1 MSYACLYIPNFEV
14 HAALRG
20 EPGFRSQPTAVSARR
35 SPAEEES
42 AHAALIDLGFSFSP
56 RLEDAAAGTIILD
69 LAGFEHLL
77 GLPREIAAR
86 MAQRASELGLR
97 THVAIASNPEAAL
110 HAARGF
116 TGITLIAPGE
126 EREKLGC
133 LPLEVLQPSAE
144 ILETLHRWGV
154 HHLKALASLPTA
166 QLSERLG
173 QEGVRL
179 QTLARG
185 AALRPLV
192 PTEARLEFEERMEL
206 EDPIE
211 QLESLAFALGLL
223 LNRLCG
229 RLAVR
234 ALSAHE
240 LLLDLKLE
248 APLREDQVDP
258 DPTKARYEARLRLPV
273 PTQSSKTLL
282 KLLHIHL
289 CASPPGAAVIEIT
302 IRAEAAKP
310 RVAQGGLFLPASPD
324 PDKLEITL
332 ARVTRTVGEG
342 NLGSP
347 ELVDTHRPGAFRMIR
362 FNPWDNPIS
371 ARRRSQTSRRD
382 CELPQTDSNRREPV
396 TALRVFRPPLPARV
410 DTREGIPVR
419 VSFAGVRGEVISAA
433 GPWRATGDW
442 WREDGYGQDE
452 WDVEL
457 KHKIVLQAAGPE
469 GRTFGLYRIFRD
481 LAGGDWFVQGSYD

>member
-1 MSYACLYIPNFEV
+1 MSFACIYIPNFEI

-20 EPGFRSQPTAVSARR
+20 EPGLRSQQTAVGARN
-35 SPAEEES
+35 SPAGEES

-56 RLEDAAAGTIILD
+56 RLEDTSADTIILD
-69 LAGFEHLL
+69 LTGLENLL
-77 GLPREIAAR
+77 GPPGEVVGR
-86 MAQRASELGLR
+86 MAQRAAELGLK
-97 THVAIASNPEAAL
+97 THVAVASNPEAAL

-126 EREKLGC
+126 ERERLGC
-133 LPLEVLQPSAE
+133 LPLEVLQPFAE

-154 HHLKALASLPTA
+154 HHFKALASLPTA

-185 AALRPLV
+185 AGLRPLV
-192 PTEARLEFEERMEL
+192 PTEPRLEFVERMEL
-206 EDPIE
+206 EDPID

-234 ALSAHE
+234 ALAAHE
-240 LLLDLKLE
+240 LLLDLKLDT
-248 APLREDQVDP
+248 PLLEDQVDP
-258 DPTKARYEARLRLPV
+258 DTTKASYEARLRLPV

-289 CASPPGAAVIEIT
+289 SASPPDAAVVEIR
-302 IRAEAAKP
+302 IWAEAAQP
-310 RVAQGGLFLPASPD
+310 RVTQGGLFLPTSPD

-332 ARVTRTVGEG
+332 ARVAKTVGQE

-347 ELVDTHRPGAFRMIR
+347 ELVDTHRPEAFRMIR
-362 FNPWDNPIS
+362 FNPFHSEAPT
-371 ARRRSQTSRRD
+371 RRRNRLSRRD
-382 CELPQTDSNRREPV
+382 RELPQTGSNPRKPL
-396 TALRVFRPPLPARV
+396 TALRMFRPPLPARV
-410 DTREGIPVR
+410 DTCEGVPVR

-442 WREDGYGQDE
+442 WREDGYAQDE

-457 KHKIVLQAAGPE
+457 KHKAAVKIEGPE
-469 GRTFGLYRIFRD
+469 TRTFGLYRIFHH
-481 LAGGDWFVQGSYD
+481 LAGGGWFVQGSYD

>member
-14 HAALRG
+14 HAARRG
-20 EPGFRSQPTAVSARR
+20 EPHLRSPQTVVSARR
-35 SPAEEES
+35 SPAEQES

-56 RLEDAAAGTIILD
+56 RLEDAAADTIILD
-69 LAGFEHLL
+69 LAGLEHLL
-77 GLPREIAAR
+77 GSPGEIAAR
-86 MAQRASELGLR
+86 IAQRASELGLK
-97 THVAIASNPEAAL
+97 THVAIAANPEAAL

-116 TGITLIAPGE
+116 AGITLIAPGE

-133 LPLEVLQPSAE
+133 LPLEALQPSAE

-154 HHLKALASLPTA
+154 HHLKTLASLPTT

-173 QEGVRL
+173 QQGVRL
-179 QTLARG
+179 QALARG

-192 PTEARLEFEERMEL
+192 PTEAKLEFEERMEL
-206 EDPIE
+206 EDPID
-211 QLESLAFALGLL
+211 QLESLAFVLGLL
-223 LNRLCG
+223 LNRLCS

-234 ALSAHE
+234 ALAAHE
-240 LLLDLKLE
+240 LLLDLKLD
-248 APLREDQVDP
+248 APLREEQVDL
-258 DPTKARYEARLRLPV
+258 DLTKAGYQVRLRLPV

-289 CASPPGAAVIEIT
+289 SASPPGAAVIEIR

-310 RVAQGGLFLPASPD
+310 RVMQGGLFLPASPD

-332 ARVTRTVGEG
+332 ARVARTVGED

-347 ELVDTHRPGAFRMIR
+347 GLVDTHRPGAFRMIR
-362 FNPWDNPIS
+362 FSPWDNPIS
-371 ARRRSQTSRRD
+371 ARRRNRPSRRD
-382 CELPQTDSNRREPV
+382 RELPTGSNQREPL
-396 TALRVFRPPLPARV
+396 TALRMFRPPLPAHV
-410 DTREGIPVR
+410 DTREGVPVR
-419 VSFAGVRGEVISAA
+419 VSFAGVRGEVVSAA

-442 WREDGYGQDE
+442 WWENGYGQDE
-452 WDVEL
+452 WDVEV
-457 KHKIVLQAAGPE
+457 KHKIVSKAAGPE

-481 LAGGDWFVQGSYD
+481 LAGEDWFVQGSYD

>member
-1 MSYACLYIPNFEV
+1 MSFACIYIPNLKV
-14 HAALRG
+14 HAVLRG
-20 EPGFRSQPTAVSARR
+20 EPCLRSQPTAVSAQR
-35 SPAEEES
+35 SPAQEES

-56 RLEDAAAGTIILD
+56 RLEDTSADTIILD
-69 LAGFEHLL
+69 LAGLEDLL
-77 GLPREIAAR
+77 GSPREVAGR
-86 MAQRASELGLR
+86 MAQQASELGLKA
-97 THVAIASNPEAAL
+97 HVAIASNPEAAL

-116 TGITLIAPGE
+116 AGITLIGSGE
-126 EREKLGC
+126 ERERLGC
-133 LPLEVLQPSAE
+133 LPLEVLQPSPE
-144 ILETLHRWGV
+144 ILETLHRWG
-154 HHLKALASLPTA
+154 LRDFKALASLPTA

-179 QTLARG
+179 QALARG
-185 AALRPLV
+185 ATLRPLV
-192 PTEARLEFEERMEL
+192 PTEAKLEFEERMEL
-206 EDPIE
+206 ENPID

-234 ALSAHE
+234 SLAAHE
-240 LLLDLKLE
+240 LLLDLKLD
-248 APLREDQVDP
+248 APLREDQVDRGL
-258 DPTKARYEARLRLPV
+258 TKAGYEARLRLPV
-273 PTQSSKTLL
+273 PTQNSKTLL

-289 CASPPGAAVIEIT
+289 SASPPGAAVIEIK

-332 ARVTRTVGEG
+332 ARVAKTVGQE

-362 FNPWDNPIS
+362 FDPF
-371 ARRRSQTSRRD
+371 RGETSTRPRNRLSHRD
-382 CELPQTDSNRREPV
+382 GVSPQTGRQRQEPL
-396 TALRVFRPPLPARV
+396 TALRAFRPPMPARV
-410 DTREGIPVR
+410 ETCEGVPMR
-419 VSFAGVRGEVISAA
+419 VSFAGTRGEVISAA

-442 WREDGYGQDE
+442 WREDGYGHDE

-457 KHKIVLQAAGPE
+457 EHKAVLQNKGAE
-469 GRTFGLYRIFRD
+469 VRTFGLYRIFRD

>member
-1 MSYACLYIPNFEV
+1 MNFACIYIPNFEA
-14 HAALRG
+14 HAAMRG
-20 EPGFRSQPTAVSARR
+20 QPGSRSPETAVNAHCSAAGR
-35 SPAEEES
+35 ES

-56 RLEDAAAGTIILD
+56 RLEDVAADTIILD
-69 LAGFEHLL
+69 LAGLEQLL
-77 GLPREIAAR
+77 GSPREIAGR
-86 MAQRASELGLR
+86 MAQRASELDLR
-97 THVAIASNPEAAL
+97 TNVAIASNPEAAL
-110 HAARGF
+110 LAARGF
-116 TGITLIAPGE
+116 AGITLISPGE
-126 EREKLGC
+126 ERERLGC

-154 HHLKALASLPTA
+154 RHFKALATLPTV

-173 QEGVRL
+173 QKGVRL

-185 AALRPLV
+185 AGLRSLV
-192 PTEARLEFEERMEL
+192 PTQPRLEFEESMEL

-211 QLESLAFALGLL
+211 QLDSLAFALGLL

-234 ALSAHE
+234 ALAAQE

-248 APLREDQVDP
+248 APLRHDQVDP
-258 DPTKARYEARLRLPV
+258 DPAKVNYQARLRLPV

-289 CASPPGAAVIEIT
+289 GAASPVAAVVEIR

-324 PDKLEITL
+324 PDKLEVTL
-332 ARVTRTVGEG
+332 ARVAKTVGQE

-347 ELVDTHRPGAFRMIR
+347 ELMDTHRPGAFRMTR
-362 FNPWDNPIS
+362 FNPFRNEITG
-371 ARRRSQTSRRD
+371 RRRNRAFSCDRGLLQI
-382 CELPQTDSNRREPV
+382 DSNQRKPL

-410 DTREGIPVR
+410 ETREGIPVR
-419 VSFAGVRGEVISAA
+419 IAFAGTRCEVNSAA
-433 GPWRATGDW
+433 GPWRSTGDW
-442 WREDGYGQDE
+442 WRKDGYRRDE
-452 WDVEL
+452 WDVEV
-457 KHKIVLQAAGPE
+457 KHKTAFKATGRE
-469 GRTFGLYRIFRD
+469 GRALGLYRIFHD
-481 LAGGDWFVQGSYD
+481 LSGEDWFVQGSYD